1 MSKGI
6 EILQEEYKEIKKS
19 NKLTSIGGTANPKN
33 WNLFFWEACLKG
45 PKNSPYENGFF
56 ILQMKFNENYPYER
70 PLVQMRT
77 PIFHPNINN
86 ENGNICVEYLNR
98 WEKDYN
104 IIGIMYA
111 VFELLYFPNFA
122 NAYSFYKCKDER
134 TYFKIAS
141 KYTFNYAD
149 ETQMCLL
156 HLWDKG
162 WKFEGFLD
170 DIQ

>member
-1 MSKGI
+1 MSKGM
-6 EILQEEYKEIKKS
+6 EKLQEEYNEIKKS
-19 NKLTSIGGTANPKN
+19 DILTSIGGTANPIN
-33 WNLFFWEACLKG
+33 GNLFFWEASLKG
-45 PKNSPYENGFF
+45 PKNSPYENGLF

-104 IIGIMYA
+104 IIGILHA
-111 VFELLYFPNFA
+111 IFLLLYRPNPY
-122 NAYSFYKCKDER
+122 NAYSFYKCKDEK

-141 KYTFNYAD
+141 KYTLNYALS
-149 ETQMCLL
+149 CGKNLGYY
-156 HLWDKG
+156 WDKG
-162 WKFEGFLD
+162 WSFESFVD
-170 DIQ
+170 DMQ